1 MGGRR
6 GEKLLGG
13 VLSENN
19 LVIVKREASP
29 SCKPWQIKSMQSP
42 VAAPLSLQSRRPPAR
57 LPAHLAAALPSPV
70 QTRLQTL
77 GIDQLEGKKGQ
88 LERYS

>member
-1 MGGRR
+1 MGGGGVACWRQ

-29 SCKPWQIKSMQSP
+29 SCKPRQIKSMQSP
-42 VAAPLSLQSRRPPAR
+42 VSAPFHSNQGARPS
-57 LPAHLAAALPSPV
+57 AALSPPIP
-70 QTRLQTL
+70 TALQTQ
-77 GIDQLEGKKGQ
+77 GIDQ
-88 LERYS
+88 